1 MKIIHRTE
9 WRNKEEGDAGRMKTW
24 SRIII
29 KGNLKEGKENTR
41 ERNMKSVRK
50 CIKKKKI
57 MMEEYETQYQNL

>member
-41 ERNMKSVRK
+41 ESNMKSVRK
-50 CIKKKKI
+50 CIKKKK
-57 MMEEYETQYQNL
+57 